1 MLSSANIQTNNSIR
15 TNSLNPIVYGNWND
29 KINESR
35 RMISM
40 NHPRDVSFPSNSS
53 TSNRQSLVTK
63 NSPSSVHNQN
73 QNQNQSNEAVCNN
86 NEINDYIINRNHLS
100 PKYPSSSIQPSLSTV
115 VIGKGEKKISR
126 YLSNFFNQNILL
138 LTSWFTFFNTTVI
151 QILIGKIPKNAPG
164 NIHFRNLVRDRLQE
178 YVDAKSKA
186 VKSSIVTNVFSSI
199 QETCF
204 REQGAVEG
212 VFLRYDHGFYSIAS
226 ESAAREKI
234 SATFRDCLSEKYK
247 SSSKN
252 KVAKR
257 RLANKERTTAAAAA
271 VAEGKTK
278 HKKQQQLQKQGSS
291 LPCGSMMMTTTP
303 TSNPSSFIKSTT
315 QTDYKDNQTYS
326 AERVNPT
333 VFSSRNPQHPV
344 SNLMRRSS
352 SDISSDEPI
361 PISAFSNNNQGPVG
375 RNERQL

>member
-53 TSNRQSLVTK
+53 TSNRHSLVTK

-115 VIGKGEKKISR
+115 VIGK
-126 YLSNFFNQNILL
+126 
-138 LTSWFTFFNTTVI
+138 
-151 QILIGKIPKNAPG
+151 GKIPKNAPG

-291 LPCGSMMMTTTP
+291 LSCGSMMMTTTA

-315 QTDYKDNQTYS
+315 QTDYKDNKTYS

>member
-1 MLSSANIQTNNSIR
+1 M
-15 TNSLNPIVYGNWND
+15 
-29 KINESR
+29 
-35 RMISM
+35 
-40 NHPRDVSFPSNSS
+40 
-53 TSNRQSLVTK
+53 
-63 NSPSSVHNQN
+63 
-73 QNQNQSNEAVCNN
+73 
-86 NEINDYIINRNHLS
+86 
-100 PKYPSSSIQPSLSTV
+100 
-115 VIGKGEKKISR
+115 
-126 YLSNFFNQNILL
+126 
-138 LTSWFTFFNTTVI
+138 
-151 QILIGKIPKNAPG
+151 
-164 NIHFRNLVRDRLQE
+164 
-178 YVDAKSKA
+178 
-186 VKSSIVTNVFSSI
+186 KSSIVTNVFSSI

-278 HKKQQQLQKQGSS
+278 HKKQQQQSQKQNSS
-291 LPCGSMMMTTTP
+291 LSCESMMMTTTA

-315 QTDYKDNQTYS
+315 QTDYKDNNTYS
-326 AERVNPT
+326 AERINLT
-333 VFSSRNPQHPV
+333 VFSSTNPQHPV

-361 PISAFSNNNQGPVG
+361 PISAFSNNNQEPVE
-375 RNERQL
+375 RNQKEL